1 MIESILRSHL
11 TRYPA
16 MQIQDV
22 YKLIHQ
28 AALGSEHAAPDPE
41 SARKWIEREIAEM
54 GDGPSEPVVD
64 PISPDGE
71 IVRVHLRPYASR
83 GGSLERLVEAFIR
96 TANEHRGEIALLES
110 YWTAA
115 VRLGIFSA
123 AEMDGFIQPLKAENY
138 PAVHHSA
145 AYRNAYHPSYRVV
158 SQKVAS
164 WLNEPGHVSSSNK

>member
-1 MIESILRSHL
+1 MFENILRSHL
-11 TRYPA
+11 ARYPA

-54 GDGPSEPVVD
+54 GNGPSEPAID
-64 PISPDGE
+64 PITPDGE
-71 IVRVHLRPYASR
+71 IVRVHLRPYVLR
-83 GGSLERLVEAFIR
+83 GGSLTELVEAFLR

-110 YWTAA
+110 CWAA
-115 VRLGIFSA
+115 VVRLGHFPA
-123 AEMDGFIQPLKAENY
+123 AEMDEFIQPLKADNY

-145 AYRNAYHPSYRVV
+145 EYRNAYHPSYRVV

-164 WLNEPGHVSSSNK
+164 WLNEPGHVSSSNE

>member
-1 MIESILRSHL
+1 MFENILRSHL

-41 SARKWIEREIAEM
+41 SARKWIEREIADM
-54 GDGPSEPVVD
+54 GDGQNEPLVD

-71 IVRVHLRPYASR
+71 IVRVHLRPYVLR
-83 GGSLERLVEAFIR
+83 GGSIAELVEAFIR
-96 TANEHRGEIALLES
+96 TANEYRGEITLLES
-110 YWTAA
+110 YWAAA
-115 VRLGIFSA
+115 VGLGHFPA
-123 AEMDGFIQPLKAENY
+123 AEMDEFIQPLKAENY

-145 AYRNAYHPSYRVV
+145 EYRNAYHPCYRVV

-164 WLNEPGHVSSSNK
+164 WLNEPGHVSSSNE